1 MANVRKR
8 RKSLLVKVFLFYFL
22 PCLLIYIS
30 VSLFAKSSNNSLSID
45 IQAKK
50 EQIEELRIAN
60 QQLDVEIQTLR
71 NKDRI
76 YTIAEQSGLEQI
88 QNNVINIKESDIN
101 ETK

>member
-8 RKSLLVKVFLFYFL
+8 KMSPVLKVFMFYFL
-22 PCLLIYIS
+22 PCLCFYILI
-30 VSLFAKSSNNSLSID
+30 SLFLKSSNNSLAID

-50 EQIEELRIAN
+50 EQIEELRMAN

-88 QNNVINIKESDIN
+88 QNNVINIKESDVN